1 MEAHALCAR
10 MQHPEIKF
18 PFLCLLISG
27 GHCLLAYVKDVDTF
41 LLMGESLDDSP
52 GEAFDKIARRLKLR
66 NLPEFEYSSGGAAIE
81 KAAKSAT
88 ITGKYK
94 FPLPLNRYRDCQF
107 SFAGMKNSAR
117 RFIIQEERELDLV
130 GNCLPDYPEFCASF
144 LAAATRH
151 LCHRTQRAIEYCEVE
166 EMFAGVE
173 QKTLVVSGGVA
184 SNDFIFTAL
193 TQMCNELGFK
203 VYRPSKRLCTDNGV
217 MIAWAGMEKIIANKI
232 PVIENLDKLEVFP
245 RCPLGENIIDKVKAK
260 QLQCKWV
267 KIPILQDF
275 L

>member
-1 MEAHALCAR
+1 M
-10 MQHPEIKF
+10 
-18 PFLCLLISG
+18 
-27 GHCLLAYVKDVDTF
+27 LAYVKDVDTF